1 MAKIDIYQAVTDR
14 ILELLDEG
22 TVPWRQPFQGASG
35 GGYPMN
41 LVSGKPYRGVNVFL
55 LACTAMTQGYAS
67 PYWLTFK
74 QAKAKGGSVR
84 KGEKS
89 SLVVFWK
96 KLDAKPDP
104 DKKPGE
110 RSADDLKSRFMLRH
124 YRVFNAEQCDDLE
137 TPAPDVKPMD
147 TFEPIEEA
155 ERIVAAFPNPPTI
168 EHGPSHRAAYGPASD
183 RVTMPPPEN
192 FTGRESYYATLF
204 HELTHA
210 TGHSK
215 RLDRGLDPRPPP
227 FGSPD
232 YSKEELVAEMG
243 SAFLA
248 AVAGISPATIEQ
260 SAAYIDGWRK
270 KLRDDKKL
278 VVSSAAAGQRAA
290 DHILGKSWDDART
303 TKPVND
309 TQTPKTPGPGIDE
322 GDLDRVMKQATPIR
336 RDEGR
341 PDELRTAL
349 QSFPRPGQ
357 ANLNSTASHEER
369 SAYIAAVLDWWNERV
384 DAWVEHG
391 VIDPT
396 RNPTIYQQA
405 KPPAMQP

>member
-14 ILELLDEG
+14 ILELLDQG
-22 TVPWRQPFQGASG
+22 TVPWRQPFQG

-67 PYWLTFK
+67 PYWVTFK

-96 KLDAKPDP
+96 KLETRKDAKPDP
-104 DKKPGE
+104 DRKPGE
-110 RSADDLKSRFMLRH
+110 LSSDDLKSRFMLRH
-124 YRVFNAEQCDDLE
+124 YRVFNTEQCDDLE
-137 TPAPDVKPMD
+137 TPDPEVQPMER
-147 TFEPIEEA
+147 FEPIEEA

-168 EHGPSHRAAYGPASD
+168 EHGASHRAAYGPLTD
-183 RVTMPPPEN
+183 TVTMPEAKN
-192 FTGRESYYATLF
+192 FTDRESYYSVLF

-210 TGHSK
+210 TGHSR

-243 SAFLA
+243 AAFLS
-248 AVAGISPATIEQ
+248 AVAGISPVTIEQ

-278 VVSSAAAGQRAA
+278 IVSSAAAGQRAA
-290 DHILGKSWDDART
+290 DHILGVSWDDASR
-303 TKPVND
+303 PAAND
-309 TQTPKTPGPGIDE
+309 DQPGITDQE
-322 GDLDRVMKQATPIR
+322 IDRVMESSTPVK
-336 RDEGR
+336 R
-341 PDELRTAL
+341 PPPPET
-349 QSFPRPGQ
+349 P
-357 ANLNSTASHEER
+357 
-369 SAYIAAVLDWWNERV
+369 AAGTLF
-384 DAWVEHG
+384 G
-391 VIDPT
+391 
-396 RNPTIYQQA
+396 
-405 KPPAMQP
+405 